1 MSYKYEFPDYDD
13 ELPVIDGFKDESWH
27 NDVCPSMEKRI
38 YNDAYL
44 KLWCDYRNP
53 EMREIG
59 GNQYIISYFDDATM
73 NSVPMFSSDDIE
85 EVKKFIKQFLK
96 LNGKE

>member
-44 KLWCDYRNP
+44 KLWCDYKNP

-59 GNQYIISYFDDATM
+59 DRKSTRL
-73 NSVPMFSSDDIE
+73 NSSHIPLSRMPSSA
-85 EVKKFIKQFLK
+85 
-96 LNGKE
+96 